1 MVSVTFNTFELHYEF
16 FQQMNVQ
23 NHSFQLFLGGYDGTN
38 YLRSTELI
46 TVNPPSTRYG
56 PTLPKG
62 LFAHCSVIAGDTIFV
77 IVGGGYTKETLII
90 DVETGKI
97 TNGPD
102 MHFARGDHACTTYIN
117 DKGENAILV
126 VGDRFTPSSEI
137 LKVHG
142 GQLSWTRGLL

>member
-1 MVSVTFNTFELHYEF
+1 M
-16 FQQMNVQ
+16 
-23 NHSFQLFLGGYDGTN
+23 
-38 YLRSTELI
+38 
-46 TVNPPSTRYG
+46 NPPSTRYG

-62 LFAHCSVIAGDTIFV
+62 RSSHCSVIVGETIFV
-77 IVGGGYTKETLII
+77 IGGGGYTKETLII

-102 MHFARGDHACTTYIN
+102 MSFARYYHACATYIN
-117 DKGENAILV
+117 EKGENIILV
-126 VGDRFTPSSEI
+126 VGHEYGDASSTTEI

>member
-1 MVSVTFNTFELHYEF
+1 M
-16 FQQMNVQ
+16 
-23 NHSFQLFLGGYDGTN
+23 
-38 YLRSTELI
+38 
-46 TVNPPSTRYG
+46 NPPSTRYG

-102 MHFARGDHACTTYIN
+102 MSFARYYHACATYIN
-117 DKGENAILV
+117 EKGENIILV
-126 VGDRFTPSSEI
+126 VGGYNYDARSTTEI

-142 GQLSWTRGLL
+142 GQLSWTLGLL